1 MAEKLNTTDKI
12 KHFLK
17 LAEDKGA
24 TQAERDLA
32 SAQAER
38 LILKHQ
44 IDRASLKQDEDEK
57 PEVAVHWVYGGKSSY
72 SWDKV
77 QGLAKVIRAMGG
89 QIAVSDYRSPSAGKY
104 TPLKKQGIGVNVYAM
119 SGDLPSMMA
128 LIASLDAQATIAM
141 NAWWKSHELNTP
153 EFVADSGPQAVF
165 DMKHE
170 FYRAFG
176 AGAAERIKEE
186 LDRGIAAAPDAPGV
200 GLVLVQRSELVKQLH
215 AATTGGSTVSGRVR
229 MGGGGASAAGRAAGY
244 EAAAGRSRGQRQ
256 AIGR

>member
-1 MAEKLNTTDKI
+1 MAEKLNLTDKI

-57 PEVAVHWVYGGKSSY
+57 PETAVHWVYGGKSSY
-72 SWDKV
+72 SMDKV
-77 QGLAKVIRAMGG
+77 QGLVKVIRAMGG
-89 QIAVSDYRSPSAGKY
+89 EITVTDYRSPTAGQY
-104 TPLKKQGIGVNVYAM
+104 TPLKKQGIGINIYAM
-119 SGDLPSMMA
+119 SGDLASMAA
-128 LIASLDAQATIAM
+128 LVASLDAQATIAM
-141 NAWWKSHELNTP
+141 NAWWKSHSLNTP
-153 EFVADSGPQAVF
+153 EFVADNGPQAVF

-176 AGAAERIKEE
+176 SGAAERIKEE

-200 GLVLVQRSELVKQLH
+200 GLVLVERAAVVRQYAEQFMAGKVKSR
-215 AATTGGSTVSGRVR
+215 GR